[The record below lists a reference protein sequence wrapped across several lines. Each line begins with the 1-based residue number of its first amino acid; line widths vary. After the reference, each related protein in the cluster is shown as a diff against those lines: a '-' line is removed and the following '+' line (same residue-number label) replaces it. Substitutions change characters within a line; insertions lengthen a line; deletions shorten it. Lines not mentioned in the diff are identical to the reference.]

1 MALANESFSCNQ
13 DYFCVVVF
21 QTIILRSLALLLVS
35 VGRVRMVEMIPL
47 EPLIIEMET
56 FSTPD
61 ATDLDTLLV
70 KDFTTFLT
78 FVKSALLF
86 ARLVK
91 LRAAARMSAVGQLNR
106 RHIAV
111 LTPLIRQKARLAA
124 ITPS

>member
-1 MALANESFSCNQ
+1 MALANESFRCNQ

-70 KDFTTFLT
+70 KDLTTFLT

-86 ARLVK
+86 ARLVE